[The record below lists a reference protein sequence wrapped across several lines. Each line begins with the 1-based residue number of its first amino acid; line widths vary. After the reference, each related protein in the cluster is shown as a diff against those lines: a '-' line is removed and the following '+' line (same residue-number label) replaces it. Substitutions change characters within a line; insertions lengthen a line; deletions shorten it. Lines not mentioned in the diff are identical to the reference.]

1 MIREATIND
10 CKEVSSLCSIDLG
23 YCCGEQFVENRIF
36 NIDKNRECVL
46 VAEINGVVVGFIHV
60 ERYEVLYH
68 SSMANV
74 LGIAVSSQVRRQG
87 IGSQLIHAAEI
98 WARERNIY
106 GLRLNSGN
114 TRKDAHKFYRSI
126 GFDGEKNQIRFTKK
140 L

>member
-1 MIREATIND
+1 
-10 CKEVSSLCSIDLG
+10 
-23 YCCGEQFVENRIF
+23 
-36 NIDKNRECVL
+36 
-46 VAEINGVVVGFIHV
+46 
-60 ERYEVLYH
+60 
-68 SSMANV
+68 MANV

-106 GLRLNSGN
+106 ELRLNSGN